1 MGSVHGLKWSYFSAL
16 SLTFRSILQVI
27 LSNCAAV
34 RSGLHC
40 ALYTFYFPGPTHS
53 KIYHHS
59 SCGIFFCDVAYNSPR
74 HGSAGTVSVPNAGR
88 RKRREVSALYFVY
101 VLIARPALILNVN
114 AG

>member
-59 SCGIFFCDVAYNSPR
+59 SCGIFFVM
-74 HGSAGTVSVPNAGR
+74 
-88 RKRREVSALYFVY
+88 
-101 VLIARPALILNVN
+101 
-114 AG
+114 